1 MWDFGL
7 FEVTFLLK
15 FEIIVPGKCF
25 FDKLVLEVILMM
37 KVLQLIL
44 MLRKLRRKVSLI
56 INSNFQRTMLL
67 NSYSGKSKLLFGYLL
82 NKPILIFNDELVS
95 FYNGFINNRSIFLL
109 LKHMLLFLLLYYLH
123 LNLFLL
129 LVVLSNLP
137 EDILHL
143 YFCLLFLLF
152 LFTFDAYFLVAFYF
166 VIFLNIV
173 RLLGKS
179 EVYSLLDIGCNLYWL
194 ILFVWF
200 QVLFS
205 FILLLIRIIFLLSL

>member
-1 MWDFGL
+1 
-7 FEVTFLLK
+7 
-15 FEIIVPGKCF
+15 
-25 FDKLVLEVILMM
+25 MM
-37 KVLQLIL
+37 KVLQLIV

-67 NSYSGKSKLLFGYLL
+67 NSYSGKSKLLSGNLL
-82 NKPILIFNDELVS
+82 NKPIFIFDGELVS

-109 LKHMLLFLLLYYLH
+109 LKHMLLLLLLYYLH

-143 YFCLLFLLF
+143 YFCLIFLLF
-152 LFTFDAYFLVAFYF
+152 LFTFDAYFLVDFYF